1 MTETIFALATAAGK
15 SGVAIIRIS
24 GPAATTVERVI
35 RGKLPSVRSAK
46 LRTLVDGTEII
57 DQAVVLNFEGPQSFT
72 GEDMV
77 ELHCH
82 GSVAVIAKLYQV
94 LGERCGFRVARAG
107 EFTRRALEN
116 GRLDLTQVEGL
127 ADLIDAETEAQRRQ
141 AQRVMDGELGRLTA
155 TWRKELV
162 TASALIA
169 ATIDFAEEEIP
180 TDVTIE
186 VREAIE
192 RVRADIDRQQ
202 QGIPAAERIRKGF
215 EVAIVGETNVGKST
229 LINYIAGRDVVIT
242 SRIAGTTR
250 DVIEVQIDLG
260 GLPVTLLDTAG
271 ERETEDEI
279 EQVGIERARARAK
292 TSHLRVIL
300 TEDQERVEKPNG
312 DDIVV
317 LAKADIRENRVGA
330 VSGKTGE
337 GVEEL
342 LNRIQEALKAK
353 SQTVTVATRERHSTA
368 LRQALLALENAT
380 ERLAAGPEHYDLVAE
395 ELRISIRALE
405 VFVGIVDV
413 EELLDQIFAKFCV
426 GK

>member
-24 GPAATTVERVI
+24 GPDATTVEQVI
-35 RGKLPSVRSAK
+35 GGKLPPDREAR
-46 LRTLVDGTEII
+46 LRTLEDGAEVV
-57 DQAVVLNFEGPQSFT
+57 DQAIVVQFSGPHSFT

-82 GSVAVIAKLYQV
+82 GSVAVVARVYRLLSEQ
-94 LGERCGFRVARAG
+94 CGFNVARAG

-141 AQRVMDGELGRLTA
+141 AQRVMNGELGRLTA
-155 TWRKELV
+155 SWRQELV
-162 TASALIA
+162 KASALIA
-169 ATIDFAEEEIP
+169 AALDFSEEEIP
-180 TDVTIE
+180 ENVTAE
-186 VREAIE
+186 VTEAIA
-192 RVRADIDRQQ
+192 RVRTDIGRQLS
-202 QGIPAAERIRKGF
+202 GVPAAERIRKGF
-215 EVAIVGETNVGKST
+215 EVAIVGEINVGKST
-229 LINYIAGRDVVIT
+229 LINYLAGREVAIT

-250 DVIEVQIDLG
+250 DIIEVQIDVA

-279 EQVGIERARARAK
+279 EQIGIARAQARAQL
-292 TSHLRVIL
+292 SDLRVIL
-300 TEDQERVEKPNG
+300 TTDEERVEKSTG
-312 DDIVV
+312 DDITVF
-317 LAKADIRENRVGA
+317 AKADTRADPSGA

-337 GVEEL
+337 GVADL
-342 LNRIQEALKAK
+342 LNRIRQVLEKR
-353 SQTVTVATRERHSTA
+353 SSGVAVAIRERHATA
-368 LRQALLALENAT
+368 LRYALTALENAT
-380 ERLAAGPEHYDLVAE
+380 ERLSAGPDNYELVAE
-395 ELRISIRALE
+395 ELRMSIRALE
-405 VFVGIVDV
+405 ELVGIVDV